1 MASRLI
7 PIIRKEFIQM
17 RRDRLTLGM
26 MLFIPAMQL
35 LLFGYAI
42 NTDVMH
48 LPTVVYDASRQ
59 KESREMIDAFQ
70 NSKYY
75 DPVYYVNSYQ
85 EMAYLID
92 SGRAKVGLVFPPDFS
107 IKVKRGESAQLQVI
121 VDASDPLVAS
131 SAINTAQAIGQVKSL
146 EIVTKTSGAT
156 RSSLTDS
163 LPVDVRLR
171 AWYNPDLRSA
181 VYIVPG
187 LLGIIL
193 LMTNM
198 TITAMAIVRER
209 ERGTLEQLIVTPLK
223 RYELI
228 IGKVAPY
235 ILVGYVQITLALG
248 IAHLIFRVP
257 IMGSLIL
264 LYGVTLLFII
274 ATQGLGIFISTLAKT
289 QQQAMQMSFFVFLPH
304 ILLSGF
310 MFPIHAMP
318 AVIKYLTKILPL
330 TYFLEVLR
338 GIILKGNGLDYL
350 WGRLIPLALIGTIL
364 ITYSVSR
371 FHKKLE

>member
-1 MASRLI
+1 MASRLV

-59 KESREMIDAFQ
+59 QESREIIDAFR

-75 DPVYYVNSYQ
+75 DMDYYVDSYQ

-92 SGRAKVGLVFPPDFS
+92 SGQAKVGLVFPPDFS
-107 IKVKRGESAQLQVI
+107 TKVKRGESASLQVI
-121 VDASDPLVAS
+121 VDASDPMVAA
-131 SAINTAQAIGQVKSL
+131 SAISTAQAIGQVKSL
-146 EIVTKTSGAT
+146 EIISQTARARQTFVSQG
-156 RSSLTDS
+156 

-235 ILVGYVQITLALG
+235 ILVGYVQMTLALG
-248 IAHLIFRVP
+248 IAYLVFKVP
-257 IMGSLIL
+257 IAGSLIL
-264 LYGVTLLFII
+264 LYSVTLLFII
-274 ATQGLGIFISTLAKT
+274 ATQGLGIFISTLART

-318 AVIKYLTKILPL
+318 EAIQYLTRILPL

-338 GIILKGNGLDYL
+338 GIILKGNGLNYL
-350 WGRLIPLALIGTIL
+350 SGQLIPLALIGAIL